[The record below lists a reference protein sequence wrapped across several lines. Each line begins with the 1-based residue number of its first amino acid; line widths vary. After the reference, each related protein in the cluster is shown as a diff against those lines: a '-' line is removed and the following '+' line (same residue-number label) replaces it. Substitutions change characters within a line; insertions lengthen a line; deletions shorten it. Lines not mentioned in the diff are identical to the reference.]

1 MLADLLFFF
10 FAAILLVAALGVIT
24 AKNPMYC
31 VLFMVLAFFNAA
43 ALFILMGAEFIGLL
57 LIMVYVGAI
66 AVMFLFVVM
75 TIDIE
80 FARLKQGFVT
90 YLPVGLLVGAVMLL
104 ELLAV
109 ATSQIFYTQTPPAES
124 ISYREQIAELLYTDY
139 MLAFQATALI
149 LLVAMVGAI
158 VLTHRKLPNVQ
169 RQNVKKQIARTRD
182 ESITLVDPGIGKP
195 ATTSHWQLKEV
206 KE

>member
-10 FAAILLVAALGVIT
+10 FGAILLVAALGVIT
-24 AKNPMYC
+24 AKNPMFC
-31 VLFMVLAFFNAA
+31 VLFMVLAFFNAS

-80 FARLKQGFVT
+80 FARLKQGFVA
-90 YLPVGLLVGAVMLL
+90 YLPVGLLVGAIMLL
-104 ELLAV
+104 ELLAI
-109 ATSQIFYTQTPPAES
+109 ATSQVFYKQTPLAATVP
-124 ISYREQIAELLYTDY
+124 YREQIADLLYTDY
-139 MLAFQATALI
+139 MLAFQTTAMV

-158 VLTHRKLPNVQ
+158 VLTHRKMPHVR
-169 RQNVKKQIARTRD
+169 RQNVKKQIGRQKHD
-182 ESITLVDPGIGKP
+182 SIELTDPGIGQP
-195 ATTSHWQLKEV
+195 ATASHWQPQEV